1 MKQNKKRKVPKTKIT
16 ICITFEAF
24 DKLEQL
30 SEELRISRSQL
41 IEKCILAIYDA
52 YTQGAGGKNQTTPE
66 EATAE
71 AR

>member
-1 MKQNKKRKVPKTKIT
+1 MKQNKKRKMPKTKIT
-16 ICITFEAF
+16 ICMTFEAL

-41 IEKCILAIYDA
+41 IEKCILTIYDA
-52 YTQGAGGKNQTTPE
+52 IHKEQTVKDQTTLN

>member
-1 MKQNKKRKVPKTKIT
+1 MKQNKKPKTKIT

-30 SEELRISRSQL
+30 SEELGISRSQL
-41 IEKCILAIYDA
+41 IEKCILTIYNA
-52 YTQGAGGKNQTTPE
+52 LKEKEARTEEQTTTPE
-66 EATAE
+66 EAIAE

>member
-1 MKQNKKRKVPKTKIT
+1 MKQDKKRKVPKTKIT
-16 ICITFEAF
+16 ICMTFEAL

-30 SEELRISRSQL
+30 SEELGISRSQL
-41 IEKCILAIYDA
+41 IEKCILTIYNALKEKEKD
-52 YTQGAGGKNQTTPE
+52 GRETTPE